1 MLRIHFGAEDLV
13 RTTLSS
19 EPDPLWEVLLSL
31 HMLQV
36 HDGPVPY
43 GAWRERM
50 HRKLPRGTVDP
61 LLTLAP
67 PVGYSPDFLTP
78 SSHLTDFDDAVD
90 QILSTPRRRIR
101 TDLSRLTTT
110 RPTTDLEWVKEL
122 AGGRPDSLRRLG
134 DSIHLYHRTAL
145 APYWPSL
152 RAAVQADNR
161 VRSQQLSS
169 GGMAAILESIHPQAR
184 WQNHIL
190 EIPSLPND
198 DLRLG
203 GRGLRLQ
210 PSYFC
215 WNNPTKLMDD
225 ELPPVLVFPID
236 EVRGLERADRITG
249 GTTQER
255 LAALLGQT
263 RATVLAMTVAGST
276 TTQLAHACNITL
288 ARASHQ
294 TSVLREAGLITSHR
308 QGKFV
313 THRATRLGRQLLEA
327 GDLDGKS
334 QAISES
340 RPQTRLEQGQHRAF
354 TPR

>member
-36 HDGPVPY
+36 DDGPVPY
-43 GAWRERM
+43 GAWRERIS
-50 HRKLPRGTVDP
+50 RKLPGGVVGP

-101 TDLSRLTTT
+101 TDLSRLTIM

-184 WQNHIL
+184 WQNHVL
-190 EIPSLPND
+190 EIPTFPDREMHLN
-198 DLRLG
+198 

-210 PSYFC
+210 ASYFC
-215 WNNPTKLMDD
+215 WNNPTTLMDD

-236 EVRGLERADRITG
+236 RTRRLLGADWIA
-249 GTTQER
+249 GTAHEH
-255 LAALLGQT
+255 LAALLGRT

-276 TTQLAHACNITL
+276 TTQLAHACNISL
-288 ARASHQ
+288 ASASHQ
-294 TSVLREAGLITSHR
+294 TAILREAGLITSHR

-313 THRATRLGRQLLEA
+313 THRATRLGQ
-327 GDLDGKS
+327 DILDGGDPS
-334 QAISES
+334 
-340 RPQTRLEQGQHRAF
+340 
-354 TPR
+354 